1 MKRFAKKKAELIK
14 FKRNCNAA
22 INNLHVAEYVINH
35 IIGEAD
41 VSLVGLPARKEKI
54 GNVLLD
60 GGHNADAAKFLAES
74 ISDETAVIGMM
85 ADKDIDAYLSIVAP
99 KCKKIITTKPDN
111 PRAIPAKDLKK
122 LAQKYCRDV
131 IAIDN
136 PLEAVSQKD
145 VTLICGSFFL
155 ARDVRYDLIKSNGLS

>member
-1 MKRFAKKKAELIK
+1 MSYPLILIASIFFEKGLQRKKKLSLLNSKGIVMLQM
-14 FKRNCNAA
+14 
-22 INNLHVAEYVINH
+22 NNLNVAEYVINY

-60 GGHNADAAKFLAES
+60 GGHNADAARFLQKVFQY
-74 ISDETAVIGMM
+74 ETAVIGMM

-111 PRAIPAKDLKK
+111 PRAIPAKRFKK
-122 LAQKYCRDV
+122 ACTKILQGCYCNR
-131 IAIDN
+131 
-136 PLEAVSQKD
+136 
-145 VTLICGSFFL
+145 
-155 ARDVRYDLIKSNGLS
+155 